1 MRVEDVPQEGNA
13 TLDGQRK
20 GMYAVGQ
27 DGRIALVPSRG
38 WEAEELVTSAAV
50 EHFEA
55 LARDA
60 LQRVRGGT
68 AGALEYFMYARR
80 LDPPTL
86 SQASGV
92 WRWRLKRHLHQPFAQ
107 IPAPLQQRYAE
118 VLGVSRNQLLDF
130 RPDAVDA

>member
-38 WEAEELVTSAAV
+38 WEAEELVTTAAV

-55 LARDA
+55 LAQDA
-60 LQRVRGGT
+60 LARVRAGT
-68 AGALEYFMYARR
+68 SGALEYFMYARR
-80 LDPPTL
+80 LDLPTL
-86 SQASGV
+86 AQAAGV
-92 WRWRLKRHLHQPFAQ
+92 WQWRLKRHLRVPFAQ
-107 IPAPLQQRYAE
+107 IPARFQQRYAE
-118 VLGVSRNQLLDF
+118 VLGVSLAQLIGF
-130 RPDAVDA
+130 KPDA